1 MNFDYDHY
9 NREERYLCTHL
20 FRLLHEPLKE
30 YAGLKQF
37 LRRDD
42 VEGFKIFAEVALI
55 RDAYFTRR
63 ADPIGFMDELVA
75 RVTEHEGLTEVTSYS
90 RLPSDLRTPSL
101 THPREIRLK
110 GGHRLTQADVRA
122 YGAIQGMFNAKP
134 DLTVCVGSELIVYE
148 AKFTLGFDAVQLTR
162 TRNIADIWA
171 NLLFRDLGFAK
182 PPEVLVKTL
191 GLAKYHPDVSWEEVA
206 EIAESV
212 YPEADRTRRAL
223 RNAVVNAS

>member
-9 NREERYLCTHL
+9 NREERYLCAHL
-20 FRLLHEPLKE
+20 FRLLHEPVNG
-30 YAGLKQF
+30 YASLKQF
-37 LRRDD
+37 LRRND
-42 VEGFKIFAEVALI
+42 VGGFKIFAEVALI

-63 ADPIGFMDELVA
+63 DYPIVFMDDLVA
-75 RVTEHEGLTEVTSYS
+75 RVMKHEGLTEVTSYS
-90 RLPSDLRTPSL
+90 GLPSDLRTPSL

-110 GGHRLTQADVRA
+110 GGHRLTPADLRV

-134 DLTVCVGSELIVYE
+134 DLAVCVSSELIVYE
-148 AKFTLGFDAVQLTR
+148 AKFTLGFDAVQLAR

-171 NLLFRDLGFAK
+171 NLLYGDLGFTKA
-182 PPEVLVKTL
+182 PEVCVRTL

-223 RNAVVNAS
+223 RNAVVNVS